1 MIQKHIRTIHSFV
14 KREGRLTTGQQQ
26 AIDTQWSEFGVD
38 YSAEKINLNEIF
50 KRDAKTV
57 LEIGFGNGDSLWQM
71 AQACPENNYLGI
83 EVHRPGVG
91 HLLRLVES
99 SNCKNMRVSNHDA
112 IDVLQNQIADSSIDK
127 VQLFF
132 PDPWH
137 KKKHNKR
144 RIVQENFLIEVARI
158 LKPSGTFHLATDWEH
173 YAKQMLSTLNAS
185 ELFNNLSADNTYIE
199 KPLERPT
206 TKFEMRGQKLGHG
219 VWDLLFQ
226 KKSNIIDDYL

>member
-1 MIQKHIRTIHSFV
+1 MIQKHIRTIRSFV

-26 AIDTQWSEFGVD
+26 AIDTLWSEFGVD
-38 YSAEKINLNEIF
+38 YSADQINLNEIF
-50 KRDAKTV
+50 KREARTI
-57 LEIGFGNGDSLWQM
+57 LEIGFGNGESLWQM
-71 AQACPENNYLGI
+71 AQACPENNYFGI

-99 SNCKNMRVSNHDA
+99 SSCKNIRVSNQDA
-112 IDVLQNQIADSSIDK
+112 IDVLQNQIADSSIDR

-173 YAKQMLSTLNAS
+173 YAKQMLSTLSAS
-185 ELFNNLSADNTYIE
+185 EYFTNLSANKTYIE
-199 KPLERPT
+199 KPVERPT
-206 TKFEMRGQKLGHG
+206 TKFEKRGQKLGHG
-219 VWDLLFQ
+219 VWDLMFQ
-226 KKSNIIDDYL
+226 KK

>member
-1 MIQKHIRTIHSFV
+1 MIQKHIRTIRSFV

-26 AIDTQWSEFGVD
+26 AIDTQWPEFGVD
-38 YSAEKINLNEIF
+38 YSTVKINPNDIF
-50 KRDAKTV
+50 KRDAKTI
-57 LEIGFGNGDSLWQM
+57 LEIGFGNGESLWKM

-99 SNCKNMRVSNHDA
+99 SHCKNIRVSNYDA
-112 IDVLQNQIADSSIDK
+112 IDVLQNQIADSSIDR

-158 LKPSGTFHLATDWEH
+158 LKPNGTFHLATDWEH
-173 YAKQMLSTLNAS
+173 YAKQMLSTLNTS
-185 ELFNNLSADNTYIE
+185 ELFKNLSADNTYIE
-199 KPLERPT
+199 KPVERPT
-206 TKFEMRGQKLGHG
+206 TKFEKRGQKLGHG

-226 KKSNIIDDYL
+226 KNK

>member
-38 YSAEKINLNEIF
+38 YSAEQININEIF
-50 KRDAKTV
+50 KRDAITI
-57 LEIGFGNGDSLWQM
+57 LEIGFGNGESLWQM
-71 AQACPENNYLGI
+71 AQACPEKNYFGI

-99 SNCKNMRVSNHDA
+99 SDCKNIRVSNHDA
-112 IDVLQNQIADSSIDK
+112 IDVLQKQIADSSIDR

-158 LKPSGTFHLATDWEH
+158 LKPNGIFHLATDWEH

-185 ELFNNLSADNTYIE
+185 ELFNNLSADNAYIE
-199 KPLERPT
+199 KPVERPT
-206 TKFEMRGQKLGHG
+206 TKFEKRGQKLGHG

-226 KKSNIIDDYL
+226 KK